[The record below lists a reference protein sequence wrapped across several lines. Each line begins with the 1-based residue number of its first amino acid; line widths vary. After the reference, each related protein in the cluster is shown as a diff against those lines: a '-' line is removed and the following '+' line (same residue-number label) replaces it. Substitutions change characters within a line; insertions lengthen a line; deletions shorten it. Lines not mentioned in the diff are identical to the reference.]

1 MILFSSKQQRL
12 VAEGLLSGLKT
23 KEIAHE
29 LKISESMVKKHL
41 INMYRFIGIDRT
53 LLLSQIVLAVFL
65 HEERPDLCCTCNPS
79 LTRWI
84 KASEQSKKINCG
96 PRYVRSNTVRQWT
109 SAHETRQLSTNATMC
124 STMHMEKEC
133 TSETT
138 VLDVSCKERGD

>member
-23 KEIAHE
+23 KDIAHE
-29 LKISESMVKKHL
+29 LEISPRMVKKHFF
-41 INMYRFIGIDRT
+41 NMYMAAGIDTRGK
-53 LLLSQIVLAVFL
+53 LPQIILAVFI

-96 PRYVRSNTVRQWT
+96 PRHVRSNTVRQWT
-109 SAHETRQLSTNATMC
+109 SAHETRQLPANAAMC
-124 STMHMEKEC
+124 TTMHMEKEC
-133 TSETT
+133 SSETT
-138 VLDVSCKERGD
+138 VLDISCKERSD